1 MLDGY
6 TYLYTLPTGAR
17 TKRKKGKGE
26 ILWRLDEHRG
36 RNIYQKYIII
46 DGLEVALIFWLLFF
60 PFVQYSSWSTMGDFI
75 FCVGWVHICIG
86 GADKKEEKEG
96 RNLLET
102 GRTSRTK
109 YYLSKY
115 IIIDGLEVALIFWLL
130 FFPFVQY
137 SSWSTMGDF
146 IFCVGWV
153 HICIHFQR
161 GTERPRC

>member
-75 FCVGWVHICIG
+75 FCVGWVHILSPFRPPMWLSRSRRRQG
-86 GADKKEEKEG
+86 VENAVSDG
-96 RNLLET
+96 RVSKIVYKQPHTSSSPPLPHSHVQRHVDAALPVCARDV
-102 GRTSRTK
+102 GRHV
-109 YYLSKY
+109 
-115 IIIDGLEVALIFWLL
+115 GFVAW
-130 FFPFVQY
+130 
-137 SSWSTMGDF
+137 
-146 IFCVGWV
+146 
-153 HICIHFQR
+153 
-161 GTERPRC
+161 